1 METVFNRLAGTR
13 INAQMMEQEDL
24 TKAFMALLHHIVDG
38 CNNRGIGLEAVSFS
52 APEVSGNSIK
62 AKVVFGHGGRTTVSA
77 GNISGDISKFFLQKN
92 ARCARALEK
101 NPRIEEF
108 WCKVLTCVKNY
119 ATYKHGSLKFVK
131 VKKATITPDNVLKV
145 ELQA

>member
-1 METVFNRLAGTR
+1 METVLNRLAGTR

-92 ARCARALEK
+92 LAW
-101 NPRIEEF
+101 F
-108 WCKVLTCVKNY
+108 CKLPHSIWRRLIKY
-119 ATYKHGSLKFVK
+119 LKSIILVM
-131 VKKATITPDNVLKV
+131 
-145 ELQA
+145 